1 MNIGVFNIIL
11 YIVMIYSV
19 YRLFTA
25 SKRNGRGRELISIV
39 SNVNHKDEFME
50 QIDELISTCGDP
62 VYENK
67 ARVIKLWGY
76 AYHKDYA
83 DFASTAE
90 SLNVDELIQVNKKG
104 VKTITENEDSFF
116 YLCLGIPNLLY
127 ANDAMEYVK
136 ILQEKI
142 EPYKDVL
149 DDQLV
154 AALGKANRDFCEKQ
168 NDQGVTFFQKLLDG
182 DYAEYSYSKGLI
194 GLYKMIANAM
204 LAKYY
209 ENEGTLADHPET
221 KDLLDQFAK
230 TGLGQ
235 RWMKAIDLKAAPIAE
250 DGETDDVNEPEETAE
265 TETAIEAEVAEETA
279 EGTADTEE
287 TAVTE
292 EAAAEETA
300 EEEKS
305 E

>member
-1 MNIGVFNIIL
+1 MNIGLFNIIL
-11 YIVMIYSV
+11 YILMFYSI

-25 SKRNGRGRELISIV
+25 SRRNSKGKELISIV

-67 ARVIKLWGY
+67 ARVIKLWGQ

-90 SLNVDELIQVNKKG
+90 SLMVNELIQVSKKG
-104 VKTITENEDSFF
+104 EKTITENEDSFF

-127 ANDAMEYVK
+127 ADDATDCVK

-142 EPYKDVL
+142 RPYEDVL
-149 DDQLV
+149 ADKLV
-154 AALGKANRDFCEKQ
+154 AALGNANRDFCEKQ
-168 NDQGVTFFQKLLDG
+168 NDQGVAFFQKLLEG
-182 DYAEYSYSKGLI
+182 DYAEYKYSKGLI

-209 ENEGTLADHPET
+209 ENEGTLAEHPET
-221 KDLLDQFAK
+221 KDLLDQFTK
-230 TGLGQ
+230 TGLGE
-235 RWMKAIDLKAAPIAE
+235 RWLKAIDLKVA
-250 DGETDDVNEPEETAE
+250 AE
-265 TETAIEAEVAEETA
+265 TEEGESSDTDEPAEETA
-279 EGTADTEE
+279 P
-287 TAVTE
+287 TE
-292 EAAAEETA
+292 EAEENAVEETA

>member
-1 MNIGVFNIIL
+1 MNIGLFNIIL
-11 YIVMIYSV
+11 YILMFYSI

-25 SKRNGRGRELISIV
+25 SRRNSKGKELISIV
-39 SNVNHKDEFME
+39 SNVNHKEEFME

-67 ARVIKLWGY
+67 ARVIKLWGQ

-90 SLNVDELIQVNKKG
+90 SLNVNELIQVNKKG
-104 VKTITENEDSFF
+104 EKTITENEDSFF

-127 ANDAMEYVK
+127 ANDAMDCVK
-136 ILQEKI
+136 ILQDKI
-142 EPYKDVL
+142 KPFEEEL
-149 DDQLV
+149 SDQLV
-154 AALGKANRDFCEKQ
+154 AALGEANRDFCEEQ
-168 NDQGVTFFQKLLDG
+168 NDQGVSFFQKLLEG
-182 DYAEYSYSKGLI
+182 DYAGYKYSKGLI

-209 ENEGTLADHPET
+209 ENEGTLAEHPET

-230 TGLGQ
+230 TGLGE
-235 RWMKAIDLKAAPIAE
+235 RWMKAIDLKAAAE
-250 DGETDDVNEPEETAE
+250 TEEGESGDTDEPEEP
-265 TETAIEAEVAEETA
+265 AEENA
-279 EGTADTEE
+279 P
-287 TAVTE
+287 TE
-292 EAAAEETA
+292 EAEENAAEETA

>member
-1 MNIGVFNIIL
+1 MNIGLFNIIL
-11 YIVMIYSV
+11 YILMFYSI

-25 SKRNGRGRELISIV
+25 SRRNSKGKELISIV
-39 SNVNHKDEFME
+39 SNVNHKEEFME

-67 ARVIKLWGY
+67 ARVIKLWGQ

-90 SLNVDELIQVNKKG
+90 SLMVNELIQVNKKG
-104 VKTITENEDSFF
+104 EKTITENEDSFF

-127 ANDAMEYVK
+127 ANDAMDCVK

-142 EPYKDVL
+142 KPYEDIL
-149 DDQLV
+149 ASQLV
-154 AALGKANRDFCEKQ
+154 AALGNANRDFCEKQ
-168 NDQGVTFFQKLLDG
+168 NDQGVGFFQKLLEG
-182 DYAEYSYSKGLI
+182 DYAEYKYSKGLI

-209 ENEGTLADHPET
+209 ENEGTLAEHPET
-221 KDLLDQFAK
+221 KELLDQFAK
-230 TGLGQ
+230 TGLGE
-235 RWMKAIDLKAAPIAE
+235 RWMKAIDLKVAAE
-250 DGETDDVNEPEETAE
+250 TEEGESSDTDEPEEP
-265 TETAIEAEVAEETA
+265 AEETA
-279 EGTADTEE
+279 P
-287 TAVTE
+287 TE
-292 EAAAEETA
+292 EAEENAVEETA

>member
-1 MNIGVFNIIL
+1 MNIGLFNIIL
-11 YIVMIYSV
+11 YILMFYSI

-25 SKRNGRGRELISIV
+25 SRRNSKGKELISIV
-39 SNVNHKDEFME
+39 SNVNHKEEFME

-67 ARVIKLWGY
+67 ARVIKLWGQ

-90 SLNVDELIQVNKKG
+90 SLMVNELIQVNKKG
-104 VKTITENEDSFF
+104 EQTITENEDSFF

-127 ANDAMEYVK
+127 ANDAMDCVK
-136 ILQEKI
+136 ILQDKI
-142 EPYKDVL
+142 KPFEEEL
-149 DDQLV
+149 SDQLV
-154 AALGKANRDFCEKQ
+154 AALGNANCDFCEKQ
-168 NDQGVTFFQKLLDG
+168 NDQGVGFFQKLLEG
-182 DYAEYSYSKGLI
+182 DYAEYKYSKGLI

-209 ENEGTLADHPET
+209 ENEGTLAEHPET

-230 TGLGQ
+230 TGLGE
-235 RWMKAIDLKAAPIAE
+235 RWMKAIDLKAAAE
-250 DGETDDVNEPEETAE
+250 TEEGESSDTDEPEEP
-265 TETAIEAEVAEETA
+265 VEETA
-279 EGTADTEE
+279 P
-287 TAVTE
+287 TE
-292 EAAAEETA
+292 EAEENAVEETA

>member
-1 MNIGVFNIIL
+1 MNIGLFNIIL
-11 YIVMIYSV
+11 YILMFYSI

-25 SKRNGRGRELISIV
+25 SRRNSKGKELISIV
-39 SNVNHKDEFME
+39 SNVNHKEEFME

-67 ARVIKLWGY
+67 ARVIKLWGQ

-90 SLNVDELIQVNKKG
+90 SLNVNELIQVNKKG
-104 VKTITENEDSFF
+104 EKTITENEDSFF

-127 ANDAMEYVK
+127 ANDAMDCVK
-136 ILQEKI
+136 ILQDKI
-142 EPYKDVL
+142 KPFEEEL
-149 DDQLV
+149 SDQLV
-154 AALGKANRDFCEKQ
+154 AALGEANRDFCEKR
-168 NDQGVTFFQKLLDG
+168 NDQGVSFFQKLLEG
-182 DYAEYSYSKGLI
+182 DYAGYKYSKGLI

-209 ENEGTLADHPET
+209 ENEGTLAEHPET

-230 TGLGQ
+230 TGLGE
-235 RWMKAIDLKAAPIAE
+235 RWMKAIDLKVAAE
-250 DGETDDVNEPEETAE
+250 TEEGESGDANEPEEP
-265 TETAIEAEVAEETA
+265 AEETA
-279 EGTADTEE
+279 P
-287 TAVTE
+287 TE
-292 EAAAEETA
+292 EAEGNAVEETA

>member
-1 MNIGVFNIIL
+1 MNIGLFNIIL
-11 YIVMIYSV
+11 YILMFYSI

-25 SKRNGRGRELISIV
+25 SRRNSKGKELISIV
-39 SNVNHKDEFME
+39 SNVNHKEEFME

-67 ARVIKLWGY
+67 ARVIKLWGQ

-90 SLNVDELIQVNKKG
+90 SLNVNELIQVNKKG
-104 VKTITENEDSFF
+104 EKTITENEDSFF

-127 ANDAMEYVK
+127 ANGAMDCVK
-136 ILQEKI
+136 ILQDKI
-142 EPYKDVL
+142 KPFEEEL
-149 DDQLV
+149 SDQLV
-154 AALGKANRDFCEKQ
+154 AALGEANRDFCEKR
-168 NDQGVTFFQKLLDG
+168 NDQGVSFFQKLLEG
-182 DYAEYSYSKGLI
+182 DYAGYKYSKGLI

-209 ENEGTLADHPET
+209 ENEGTLAEHPET
-221 KDLLDQFAK
+221 KELLDQFAK
-230 TGLGQ
+230 TGLGE
-235 RWMKAIDLKAAPIAE
+235 RWMKAIDLKAAAE
-250 DGETDDVNEPEETAE
+250 TEEGESSDTDEPEEP
-265 TETAIEAEVAEETA
+265 AEETA
-279 EGTADTEE
+279 P
-287 TAVTE
+287 TE
-292 EAAAEETA
+292 EAEENAVEETA

>member
-1 MNIGVFNIIL
+1 MNIGLFNIIL
-11 YIVMIYSV
+11 YILMFYSI

-25 SKRNGRGRELISIV
+25 SRRNSKGKELISIV
-39 SNVNHKDEFME
+39 SNVNHKEEFME

-67 ARVIKLWGY
+67 ARVIKLWGQ

-90 SLNVDELIQVNKKG
+90 SLNVNELIQVNKKG
-104 VKTITENEDSFF
+104 EKTITENEDSFF

-127 ANDAMEYVK
+127 ANDAMDCVK
-136 ILQEKI
+136 ILQDKI
-142 EPYKDVL
+142 KPFEEEL
-149 DDQLV
+149 SDQLV
-154 AALGKANRDFCEKQ
+154 AALGEANRDFCEKR
-168 NDQGVTFFQKLLDG
+168 NDQGVSFFQKLLEG
-182 DYAEYSYSKGLI
+182 DYAGYKYSKGLI

-209 ENEGTLADHPET
+209 ENEGTLAEHPET

-230 TGLGQ
+230 TGLGE
-235 RWMKAIDLKAAPIAE
+235 RWMKAIDLKVA
-250 DGETDDVNEPEETAE
+250 AE
-265 TETAIEAEVAEETA
+265 TEEGESSDTDEPAEETA
-279 EGTADTEE
+279 P
-287 TAVTE
+287 TE
-292 EAAAEETA
+292 EAEENVVEETA

>member
-1 MNIGVFNIIL
+1 MNIGLFNIIL
-11 YIVMIYSV
+11 YILMFYSI

-25 SKRNGRGRELISIV
+25 SRRNSKGKELISIV
-39 SNVNHKDEFME
+39 SNVNHKEEFME

-67 ARVIKLWGY
+67 ARVIKLWGQ

-90 SLNVDELIQVNKKG
+90 SLNVNELIQVNKKG
-104 VKTITENEDSFF
+104 EKTITENEDSFF

-127 ANDAMEYVK
+127 ANDAMDCVK

-142 EPYKDVL
+142 KPFEEEL
-149 DDQLV
+149 SDQLV
-154 AALGKANRDFCEKQ
+154 AALGEANRDFCEKR
-168 NDQGVTFFQKLLDG
+168 NDQGVSFFQKLLEG
-182 DYAEYSYSKGLI
+182 DYAGYKYSKGLI

-209 ENEGTLADHPET
+209 ENEGTLAEHPET

-230 TGLGQ
+230 TGLGE
-235 RWMKAIDLKAAPIAE
+235 RWMKAIDLKVA
-250 DGETDDVNEPEETAE
+250 AE
-265 TETAIEAEVAEETA
+265 TEEGESSDTDEPAEETA
-279 EGTADTEE
+279 P
-287 TAVTE
+287 TE
-292 EAAAEETA
+292 EAEENVVEETA